1 LKRSTILTVIALV
14 FLAAAGLYYW
24 HYKHSSSG
32 QVGSTGG
39 PAPSIVSSL
48 PPEAPYVIYADV
60 AALRDSAFLARLIA
74 IAPAPAEDPEYTEF
88 VNATGFD
95 YTKDLDHVAI
105 AVIPASP
112 RPVVWTI
119 AEGRFDQQ
127 KIAAY
132 ALRTG
137 KAEQQ
142 AGQTVYVMPAST
154 PGDNINLTFL
164 SPNRIKLVTGP
175 PTATYATPFA
185 GNDTTPQDHLA
196 HVSGSM
202 LFAVART
209 DSIPKDLTIGTI
221 RLDQVASTLKGVQWL
236 TLTVKPEKE
245 NLRVLLEGDCDSSR
259 DALQLELTA
268 SGLRML
274 GRGLLSQPSTRA
286 QLTPQGATA
295 LNQLLRVIEISHDDR
310 RVRLSVA
317 FTPDMLSGLAAP
329 TPAQKHPPARNGH

>member
-1 LKRSTILTVIALV
+1 MKRSTILTVIALV

-119 AEGRFDQQ
+119 AE
-127 KIAAY
+127 
-132 ALRTG
+132 
-137 KAEQQ
+137 
-142 AGQTVYVMPAST
+142 
-154 PGDNINLTFL
+154 
-164 SPNRIKLVTGP
+164 
-175 PTATYATPFA
+175 
-185 GNDTTPQDHLA
+185 
-196 HVSGSM
+196 
-202 LFAVART
+202 
-209 DSIPKDLTIGTI
+209 
-221 RLDQVASTLKGVQWL
+221 
-236 TLTVKPEKE
+236 
-245 NLRVLLEGDCDSSR
+245 
-259 DALQLELTA
+259 
-268 SGLRML
+268 
-274 GRGLLSQPSTRA
+274 
-286 QLTPQGATA
+286 
-295 LNQLLRVIEISHDDR
+295 
-310 RVRLSVA
+310 
-317 FTPDMLSGLAAP
+317 
-329 TPAQKHPPARNGH
+329 